1 MVYFEK
7 MVLHGFKS
15 FSKPTTIPLYEGF
28 NAVIGPNGSGKS
40 NLADAIVFVL
50 GSTSRALRAGRLD
63 HVIYNGGHGKKPAE
77 KATVSLHINNKSG
90 KIEGLGDHIEIA
102 RTVNRRG
109 VSVYRMDNRVA
120 NRTEILKILAQAGLT
135 PEANNIIQQGDII
148 QVIKMRPKERRE
160 MIDTVAGINEYT
172 DKKAKAIEELNLA
185 ERNISDAS
193 LVLEQKEEFLK
204 KMKAER
210 DAATKYK
217 NLEEEHDIIKANIA
231 YTRIQAVESA
241 LENVTN
247 TIGMK
252 EAEYDSLKGKVVGFD
267 TGLDELESEIKKIE
281 DDILKKS
288 VNAEMRKEIEEIIK
302 TELKREGQIEANRR
316 EISRLEDMID
326 KINAI
331 HSKSMAQDTNRNVK
345 EVLSSGIAGV
355 EGTLASLFRVDSRYE
370 TAISVAMGG
379 HVNDVVVKNENAA
392 RDGINYLKSNN
403 LGRVRFL
410 PLDRMSSN
418 MISAKAEIAS
428 KMPGILGFAIELVK
442 FDKKYKD
449 AFGNA
454 LRSTLVAEDMN
465 SARNVRGMRVVT
477 LEGELFEAGGA
488 IVGGRLSRASARS
501 PVTSSSSSLTDAS
514 EYEKAIEELEAENVK
529 LKAEIGEL
537 NKLLDEKRKLE
548 KKESGDV
555 VGLQKRKEEI
565 LKNMDDHKQA
575 RKGRYEDRLS
585 MESEINNMKL
595 RRARLE
601 AEYDNFKMDYD
612 KYKDRTDLQK
622 GDLTKMERR
631 VREIER
637 GLKAMGLVN
646 LKAIEE
652 FDEFEKDYLSLK
664 EKIDKLREERESI
677 ENMIL
682 QIEEKRKIMFNSTLE
697 KVSEEFSVVFREL
710 ADGTA
715 ELVMEDPND
724 IESGLLIRAQPK
736 EKRLLSID
744 ALSGGEKT
752 MTAIAFLFAIQRYKP
767 CAFYMLDEVD
777 AALDKM
783 NSEKIGDIIQK
794 YSGEAQF
801 LVISHNDATVRRSER
816 IYGVS
821 MQDGVSQIFGVKLD
835 EDGKA
840 VKAE

>member
-1 MVYFEK
+1 
-7 MVLHGFKS
+7 
-15 FSKPTTIPLYEGF
+15 TQ
-28 NAVIGPNGSGKS
+28 
-40 NLADAIVFVL
+40 IV
-50 GSTSRALRAGRLD
+50 
-63 HVIYNGGHGKKPAE
+63 
-77 KATVSLHINNKSG
+77 
-90 KIEGLGDHIEIA
+90 
-102 RTVNRRG
+102 
-109 VSVYRMDNRVA
+109 
-120 NRTEILKILAQAGLT
+120 
-135 PEANNIIQQGDII
+135 
-148 QVIKMRPKERRE
+148 KMRPRERRE
-160 MIDTVAGINEYT
+160 IIDTVAGINEYT
-172 DKKAKAIEELNLA
+172 DKKAKAIDELAIA

-193 LVLEQKEEFLK
+193 LVLEQKAEFLK
-204 KMKAER
+204 KMRAER

-217 NLEEEHDIIKANIA
+217 NLEEERDIVKANIA
-231 YTRIQAVESA
+231 YTRIQAVEGA

-247 TIGMK
+247 TIKMK

-267 TGLDELESEIKKIE
+267 TDLDDLEDEIKKVE
-281 DDILKKS
+281 DEILKKS

-316 EISRLEDMID
+316 EIIRLEDMIE

-331 HSKSMAQDTNRNVK
+331 HSRSMAEDTNRNVR
-345 EVLSSGIAGV
+345 EVLASGMAGL

-370 TAISVAMGG
+370 TAIRVAMGG
-379 HVNDVVVKNENAA
+379 HLNDIVVKNERTAS
-392 RDGINYLKSNN
+392 DGINYLKSNN

-410 PLDRMSSN
+410 PLDRMSPN

-454 LRSTLVAEDMN
+454 LRSTLVAEDMS

-477 LEGELFEAGGA
+477 LDGELFEAGGA
-488 IVGGRLSRASARS
+488 IVGGRLSRAAARS
-501 PVTSSSSSLTDAS
+501 PAKSSSSLTDAS
-514 EYEKAIEELEAENVK
+514 EYEKAIEELEAENVE
-529 LKAEIGEL
+529 LRAEIGEL

-565 LKNMDDHKQA
+565 LKEMDDHKQS

-601 AEYDNFKMDYD
+601 AEYDNFKMDYE

-622 GDLTKMERR
+622 GDLAKMERR
-631 VREIER
+631 VRDIER
-637 GLKAMGLVN
+637 SLKSMGLVN

-652 FDEFEKDYLSLK
+652 FDEFEKDYQSLK
-664 EKIDKLREERESI
+664 EKIDKLLEERGSI

-682 QIEEKRKIMFNSTLE
+682 QIEEKRKIMFNGTLQQ
-697 KVSEEFSVVFREL
+697 VSEEFGVVFKQL

-736 EKRLLSID
+736 DKRLLSID

-752 MTAIAFLFAIQRYKP
+752 LTAIAFLFAIQRYKP
-767 CAFYMLDEVD
+767 CAFYMLDEAD

-794 YSGEAQF
+794 YSDEAQF

-840 VKAE
+840 VKANN

>member
-15 FSKPTTIPLYEGF
+15 FSKPTTIPLYKGF

-77 KATVSLHINNKSG
+77 KAVVSLHINNESG
-90 KIEGLGDHIEIA
+90 KIEGLGNRIEIA

-109 VSVYRMDNRVA
+109 VSIYRMDNRVT
-120 NRTEILKILAQAGLT
+120 NRSEIFKVLAQVGLT
-135 PEANNIIQQGDII
+135 PEAHNTIQQGDITQI
-148 QVIKMRPKERRE
+148 VKMRPRERRE
-160 MIDTVAGINEYT
+160 IIDTVAGINEYT
-172 DKKAKAIEELNLA
+172 DKKAKAIDELAIA

-193 LVLEQKEEFLK
+193 LVLEQKAEFLK
-204 KMKAER
+204 KMRAER

-217 NLEEEHDIIKANIA
+217 NLEEERDIVKANIA
-231 YTRIQAVESA
+231 YTRIQAVEGA

-247 TIGMK
+247 TIKMK

-267 TGLDELESEIKKIE
+267 TDLDDLEDEIKKVE
-281 DDILKKS
+281 DEILKKS

-316 EISRLEDMID
+316 EIIRLEDMIE

-331 HSKSMAQDTNRNVK
+331 HSRSMAEDTNRNVR
-345 EVLSSGIAGV
+345 EVLASGMAGL

-370 TAISVAMGG
+370 TAIRVAMGG
-379 HVNDVVVKNENAA
+379 HLNDIVVKNERTAS
-392 RDGINYLKSNN
+392 DGINYLKSNN

-410 PLDRMSSN
+410 PLDRMSPN

-454 LRSTLVAEDMN
+454 LRSTLVAEDMS

-477 LEGELFEAGGA
+477 LDGELFEAGGA
-488 IVGGRLSRASARS
+488 IVGGRLSRAAARS
-501 PVTSSSSSLTDAS
+501 PAKSSSSLTDAS
-514 EYEKAIEELEAENVK
+514 EYEKAIEELEAENVE
-529 LKAEIGEL
+529 LRAEIGEL

-565 LKNMDDHKQA
+565 LKEMDDHKQS

-601 AEYDNFKMDYD
+601 AEYDNFKMDYE

-622 GDLTKMERR
+622 GDLAKMERR
-631 VREIER
+631 VRDIER
-637 GLKAMGLVN
+637 SLKSMGLVN

-652 FDEFEKDYLSLK
+652 FDEFEKDYQSLK
-664 EKIDKLREERESI
+664 EKIDKLLEERGSI

-682 QIEEKRKIMFNSTLE
+682 QIEEKRKIMFNGTLQQ
-697 KVSEEFSVVFREL
+697 VSEEFGVVFKQL

-736 EKRLLSID
+736 DKRLLSID

-752 MTAIAFLFAIQRYKP
+752 LTAIAFLFAIQRYKP
-767 CAFYMLDEVD
+767 CAFYMLDEAD

-794 YSGEAQF
+794 YSDEAQF

-840 VKAE
+840 VKANN